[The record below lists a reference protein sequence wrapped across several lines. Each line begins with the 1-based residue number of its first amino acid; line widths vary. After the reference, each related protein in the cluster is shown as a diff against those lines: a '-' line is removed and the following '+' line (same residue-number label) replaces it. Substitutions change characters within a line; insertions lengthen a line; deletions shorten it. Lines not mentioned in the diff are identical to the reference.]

1 MDSIKEK
8 IPFIIGITILIAL
21 CICAY
26 YVICEQVYEYYTKI
40 DNTRI
45 QTLPA
50 TEDMNYEYT
59 LTCYNEQGKS
69 REIKFKTSRQLREGA
84 YLKLEF
90 LNIAGVRNW
99 EKVQLE
105 ELPEKVKEIYINQ

>member
-8 IPFIIGITILIAL
+8 IPFIIGIIILIAL
-21 CICAY
+21 CISAY

-45 QTLPA
+45 QALPA
-50 TEDMNYEYT
+50 TEDLNYEYT
-59 LTCYNEQGKS
+59 LTCYSEQGKS
-69 REIKFKTSRQLREGA
+69 REIIFKTSRQLREGA

-99 EKVQLE
+99 EEVQLE
-105 ELPEKVKEIYINQ
+105 ELPEKVRTNYEQ

>member
-1 MDSIKEK
+1 MENRKEK
-8 IPFIIGITILIAL
+8 IPFMIGITILIAL
-21 CICAY
+21 CIFAY
-26 YVICEQVYEYYTKI
+26 YVICEQVYEYYTQI
-40 DNTRI
+40 DNNKV
-45 QTLPA
+45 QVLPT

-59 LTCYNEQGKS
+59 LTCYNKKGKS

-99 EKVQLE
+99 EEVQLE
-105 ELPEKVKEIYINQ
+105 ELPEKVRTNYEQ

>member
-1 MDSIKEK
+1 MENIKEK
-8 IPFIIGITILIAL
+8 IPFIIGIIILIAL
-21 CICAY
+21 CIFAY
-26 YVICEQVYEYYTKI
+26 YAICEQVFEYYTKI
-40 DNTRI
+40 DNSKI
-45 QTLPA
+45 KPLPA

-59 LTCYNEQGKS
+59 LTCYSEQGKS

-99 EKVQLE
+99 EEVQFE
-105 ELPEKVKEIYINQ
+105 ELPEKVRVNYEQ

>member
-1 MDSIKEK
+1 MENIKEK
-8 IPFIIGITILIAL
+8 IPFIIGIIILIVL
-21 CICAY
+21 CIGAY

-40 DNTRI
+40 DNSKI

-50 TEDMNYEYT
+50 TDDMNYEYT
-59 LTCYNEQGKS
+59 LTCYNEQGKL

-99 EKVQLE
+99 EEVQLN
-105 ELPEKVKEIYINQ
+105 ELPEKVRLNYQQ

>member
-1 MDSIKEK
+1 MENIKEK

-21 CICAY
+21 CIFAY

-40 DNTRI
+40 DNSKI

-59 LTCYNEQGKS
+59 LTCYTEQGKS

-99 EKVQLE
+99 EEVQLE
-105 ELPEKVKEIYINQ
+105 ELPEKVRTNYQK